1 MKFFKNLW
9 TILSKRL
16 VKTAEATKNDE
27 KMEKQ
32 EWPSWYT
39 NSEKVELAKN
49 GIYFDLDGEE
59 DFPELKEYFEQK
71 DAKATNQSN
80 N

>member
-1 MKFFKNLW
+1 
-9 TILSKRL
+9 
-16 VKTAEATKNDE
+16 
-27 KMEKQ
+27 MEKQ

-39 NSEKVELAKN
+39 HSEKVELAKN
-49 GIYFDLDGEE
+49 GIYFDLDDEE

-71 DAKATNQSN
+71 DAKAKNQSN